1 MQLTADRLIDGCRD
15 EAFDAGISIST
26 LLEPLAGSGTPVK
39 PAIYA
44 GGVFQMG
51 KRWWGS
57 GDSRKVVD
65 VIVIDNIPSQAN
77 RVEAALKGLRA
88 VLGLPELVLDLSSVA
103 HLPAHLPRSLSS
115 FEFPH
120 RNADAYL
127 RDAELDGEPFLKTPQ
142 GAAIVS
148 AAADRPEALLEWMPQ
163 ALVFGFWQ
171 SHLGKKR
178 LQTKLARS
186 YVSEIVGFEPAATD
200 VRTFGIKGDPL
211 NLSIDVALVYD
222 EDNQVDW
229 DIAGGE
235 KAKGTRQKD
244 SLAEVGHGQVPF
256 AASEATL
263 NAVSFVAI
271 EQRSALSF
279 AGLRR
284 ITCENAEASAPARAL
299 LAAITIAG
307 HVAAFG
313 RAMHLRSGADLRP
326 VETCWEWLPADGRQP
341 LEPPSLDDAREL
353 VRACAERAQEAGLPV
368 GAAWPAPLTLTPQRK
383 LVSVIEKS
391 WPLGDDF

>member
-44 GGVFQMG
+44 GGVFQTG

-57 GDSRKVVD
+57 GESRKVVD

-77 RVEAALKGLRA
+77 RVEAALKGLRDT
-88 VLGLPELVLDLSSVA
+88 LGLPELVLDLSSVA

-235 KAKGTRQKD
+235 KAKGARQKD

-271 EQRSALSF
+271 EQRSAL
-279 AGLRR
+279 LRR
-284 ITCENAEASAPARAL
+284 PPPDYLRERRGERSGPCAPCCHHHRGACRRVRTGDAPPIRRGPPSGGDML
-299 LAAITIAG
+299 G
-307 HVAAFG
+307 VAA
-313 RAMHLRSGADLRP
+313 RR
-326 VETCWEWLPADGRQP
+326 
-341 LEPPSLDDAREL
+341 
-353 VRACAERAQEAGLPV
+353 
-368 GAAWPAPLTLTPQRK
+368 WP
-383 LVSVIEKS
+383 
-391 WPLGDDF
+391 